1 MTRRTPTADRA
12 TSNAREGVT
21 DSRGAAEYI
30 GTTEAQLAGLRYR
43 NLGPTYIRTPGGRTI
58 RYRWSDIDAWLD
70 AGRVQTD
77 NSGLGVSGVRLR
89 AGTKLSRW
97 PKKKGK

>member
-1 MTRRTPTADRA
+1 MTRRDRNADSA
-12 TSNAREGVT
+12 TRNAHEGVT

-58 RYRWSDIDAWLD
+58 RYRWTDIDSWLD

-77 NSGLGVSGVRLR
+77 NSGQ
-89 AGTKLSRW
+89 A
-97 PKKKGK
+97 